1 MYEMPHISLS
11 FTGRVFRFDFV
22 LTGLVG
28 SFVALVLE
36 SLVFLPKVNKIFTK
50 KKKKKKEAYSNL
62 IETKSITS
70 PMR

>member
-1 MYEMPHISLS
+1 MPHISLS
-11 FTGRVFRFDFV
+11 FTGRVLRFDFV

-36 SLVFLPKVNKIFTK
+36 SLVFLPKVNKIFI
-50 KKKKKKEAYSNL
+50 KKKKEAYSNL